1 MANID
6 INMIEQ
12 FFRVAQ
18 KFHEKEMSLA
28 DCLLTLERQ
37 GVDTKSAS
45 GYIYVYSNLVSGK
58 LFTRTINAMATE
70 YFLTEI
76 FKTKGLN
83 VLNNALLSLSLHIDY
98 YENKTNTNV
107 KKGRE
112 ILSKYTDLY
121 GIESSDY
128 FGENFDDG
136 KFFEGALKKVQVNLY
151 ERNSFARQ
159 KCIEYHG
166 TACKVCDFNFSNVYG
181 ELGKNFIHVHHVIE
195 ISTIKKEYEIDYK
208 TDLMPVCPNCHAMLH
223 KKNPAYSIDELKG
236 IINKI

>member
-1 MANID
+1 M
-6 INMIEQ
+6 
-12 FFRVAQ
+12 
-18 KFHEKEMSLA
+18 
-28 DCLLTLERQ
+28 
-37 GVDTKSAS
+37 
-45 GYIYVYSNLVSGK
+45 
-58 LFTRTINAMATE
+58 
-70 YFLTEI
+70 
-76 FKTKGLN
+76 
-83 VLNNALLSLSLHIDY
+83 
-98 YENKTNTNV
+98 
-107 KKGRE
+107 
-112 ILSKYTDLY
+112 
-121 GIESSDY
+121 
-128 FGENFDDG
+128 
-136 KFFEGALKKVQVNLY
+136 Y